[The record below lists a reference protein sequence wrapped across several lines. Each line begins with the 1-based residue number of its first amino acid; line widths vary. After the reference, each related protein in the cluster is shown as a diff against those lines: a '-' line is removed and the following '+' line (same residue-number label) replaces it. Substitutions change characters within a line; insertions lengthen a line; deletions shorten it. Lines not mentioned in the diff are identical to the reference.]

1 MVVISGGTGRL
12 GTGGTGDEKG
22 TDMARKEIKLTP
34 AEWEL
39 MESVWELGGEPSVRD
54 VLDHAYPRGEKAYT
68 TVQTVMNTLVR
79 KGALRRRK
87 LGLVNFYK
95 PVRSRGEMVRDE
107 VRSLIGRIFAGSIPA
122 VASSLL
128 ELDSLGLEE
137 IDEIKRLLRKRESE
151 LKGDRS

>member
-1 MVVISGGTGRL
+1 MSG
-12 GTGGTGDEKG
+12 KG
-22 TDMARKEIKLTP
+22 KKLTP

-39 MESVWELGGEPSVRD
+39 MEAIWELGGSPSIRD
-54 VLDHAYPRGEKAYT
+54 VLDHAYPNGEKAYT

-79 KGALRRRK
+79 KGTLKRKK

-95 PVRSRGEMVRDE
+95 PVRQRGDMVRDE
-107 VRSLIGRIFAGSIPA
+107 VKSLLGRIFAGSIPA

-137 IDEIKRLLRKRESE
+137 IEEIKKLLRKRESE
-151 LKGDRS
+151 LKGGSS